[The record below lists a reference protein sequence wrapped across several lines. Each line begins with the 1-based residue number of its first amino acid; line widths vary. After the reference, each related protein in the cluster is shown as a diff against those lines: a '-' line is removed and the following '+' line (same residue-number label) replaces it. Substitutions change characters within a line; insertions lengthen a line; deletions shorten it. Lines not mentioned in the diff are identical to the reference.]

1 MTTKTL
7 VFGDDGSAEADRV
20 WHWITSQN
28 WDGWRAQVIT
38 ADPPDIPT
46 RLSAPGADKP
56 HKWEPPQPRTAPSHT
71 ALGDIEH
78 LRAEV
83 DPRIALTEIEG
94 ASVIVVG
101 PRGAG
106 AMKALGIGSTAE
118 YLLAGAPA
126 PLLISRGE
134 SPVER
139 TLVCADGSEFSIH
152 AAEAAAGLP
161 WISGSEVTVM
171 TVNPNLGHDPEGVDR
186 AVGALEAAGARV
198 NRTTGEG
205 KVSRAIEDEAERTGT
220 DLIVVGT
227 RSIAGLRKA
236 LLGST
241 TSWLA
246 RHAACSVLVAF
257 PEVAS

>member
-1 MTTKTL
+1 MTAKTL

-20 WHWITSQN
+20 WRWITSQK
-28 WDGWRAQVIT
+28 WDGWRAQVMT
-38 ADPPDIPT
+38 ADPPEIPT
-46 RLSAPGADKP
+46 RLSAPDADKP
-56 HKWEPPQPRTAPSHT
+56 HLWEPPTPRTASAES
-71 ALGDIEH
+71 ALSDVEH

-94 ASVIVVG
+94 ASLIVVG

-134 SPVER
+134 TQVDR
-139 TLVCADGSEFSIH
+139 TLVCADGSEFSVH
-152 AAEAAAGLP
+152 AAQAAAGLP

-186 AVGALEAAGARV
+186 AAGALEGAGARV
-198 NRTTGEG
+198 SRVTGEG

-241 TSWLA
+241 ASWLA
-246 RHAACSVLVAF
+246 RHADCSVLVAF
-257 PEVAS
+257 PDVSG